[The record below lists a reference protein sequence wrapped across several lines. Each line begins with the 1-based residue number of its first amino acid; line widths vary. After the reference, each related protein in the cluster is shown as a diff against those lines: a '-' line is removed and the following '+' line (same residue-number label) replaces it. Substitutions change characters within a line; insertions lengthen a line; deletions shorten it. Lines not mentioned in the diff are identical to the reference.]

1 MTNKIYK
8 CPENSFGR
16 EGVSEDIVFDVISP
30 QFPPTSFRK
39 EQSSAITG
47 PDKDIDAGGA
57 TCQSV
62 HSNFVR
68 NPVVTA
74 SVGKIDKAIQSSD
87 ILSRLKVSELNKNRK
102 SANFISTPQVL
113 LVVPD

>member
-1 MTNKIYK
+1 MFFLQERRDTTL
-8 CPENSFGR
+8 
-16 EGVSEDIVFDVISP
+16 VSLRFLLFSP

-39 EQSSAITG
+39 EQSSSITG

-62 HSNFVR
+62 HFNFVR
-68 NPVVTA
+68 NSVVTA

-87 ILSRLKVSELNKNRK
+87 FLSRLKVRELNKNRK

-113 LVVPD
+113 LVVPDWHIGF